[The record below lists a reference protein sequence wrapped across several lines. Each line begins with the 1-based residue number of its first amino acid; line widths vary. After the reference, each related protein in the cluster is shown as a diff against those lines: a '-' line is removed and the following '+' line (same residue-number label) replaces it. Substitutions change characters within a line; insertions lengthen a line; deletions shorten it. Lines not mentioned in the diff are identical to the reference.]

1 MFFSAKGQKRAA
13 AQVGAGL
20 ENYRRTAEGQIKS
33 YGAEA
38 LSSLGQGSDAARRSL
53 TSYGG
58 AAYDDAS
65 RGFAEASTQLN
76 IGRDQAQSRLDG
88 VNGMYRPYADE
99 GAGAV
104 TSLGAS
110 LRGDNSSFKASD
122 NYNFTLD
129 EALRAATR
137 QAAATGRLDGGGT
150 LAALGDRAAGLAS
163 GEINNWQN
171 RLQGLAGLGL
181 QANDAIRSNTT
192 NQANLDFQQGQG
204 QANIAQQRGLGLAG
218 INSGLGGAMAQSF
231 TGQGA
236 GEAGIS
242 ANLGNSLAGLTNN
255 TAMTQARNITDLGQA
270 TDAAR
275 AANVNMG
282 LGLTG
287 QFLGMG
293 LGGGN
298 TVGGSL
304 FTGLG
309 NMFRG

>member
-1 MFFSAKGQKRAA
+1 MFFNAKGQKRAA
-13 AQVGAGL
+13 SQVGVGL

-38 LSSLGQGSDAARRSL
+38 LSSLGEGSDAARRSL
-53 TSYGG
+53 ASYGG
-58 AAYDDAS
+58 AAYGDAS
-65 RGFAEASTQLN
+65 RGFADASTQLN
-76 IGRDQAQSRLDG
+76 EGRNQATSYLDG
-88 VNGMYRPYADE
+88 VNGMYQPYADE

-104 TSLGAS
+104 SMLGAS
-110 LRGDNSSFKASD
+110 LRGDNSGFKASD
-122 NYNFTLD
+122 NYNFTRD
-129 EALRAATR
+129 EALRGMTR
-137 QAAATGRLDGGGT
+137 QAAAMGRLDGGGT
-150 LAALGDRAAGLAS
+150 LAALGDRSAGLAS

-171 RLQGLAGLGL
+171 RLQGLSGIGL
-181 QANDAIRSNTT
+181 QANDAMRSNLT
-192 NQANLDFQQGQG
+192 NLANLQMQQGQG
-204 QANIAQQRGLGLAG
+204 QAQIAQDRGRTLAG

-242 ANLGNSLAGLTNN
+242 SNLGNSLAGLTNN
-255 TAMTQARNITDLGQA
+255 TALAQAKNVTDLGQA

-287 QFLGMG
+287 QVLGLG